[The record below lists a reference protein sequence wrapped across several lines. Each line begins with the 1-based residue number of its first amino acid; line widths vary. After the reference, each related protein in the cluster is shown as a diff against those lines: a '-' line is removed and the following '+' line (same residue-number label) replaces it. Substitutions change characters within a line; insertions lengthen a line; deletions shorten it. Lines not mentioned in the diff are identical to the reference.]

1 MSDDDD
7 DSRLAEE
14 WYQRKSALMQ
24 ALLGTEHDM
33 VLHALVPYAL
43 GGTLDLYFYP
53 HGIPGSG
60 IATKEL
66 SDFPGEGSSNEIF
79 DSYELVMFTRHP
91 LKLDDKD
98 EATTPFGQALRNISP
113 ILNAIARY
121 SEQAILNPSDTCEFP
136 DEIEFLGGKCLI
148 FDTYGQDADETDDF
162 GLLLIMEIHRSEMEY
177 AREQGSQL
185 LLDRLKAAG
194 HYPYSDIDRPAVA

>member
-53 HGIPGSG
+53 NGIPGSG

-136 DEIEFLGGKCLI
+136 DEIELLGGKCLI

-194 HYPYSDIDRPAVA
+194 HYPYSDLDRPAVA